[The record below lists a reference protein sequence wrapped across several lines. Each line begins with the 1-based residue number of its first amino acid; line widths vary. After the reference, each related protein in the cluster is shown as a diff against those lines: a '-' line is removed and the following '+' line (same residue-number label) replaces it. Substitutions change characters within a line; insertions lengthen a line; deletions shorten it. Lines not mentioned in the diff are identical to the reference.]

1 MDLKTLKL
9 ALESALGLA
18 PELGFRACARISS
31 WACALNTVMMG
42 NCPNLRISNVMTQNL
57 GLRGCQ
63 NFRILNQEIA
73 K

>member
-18 PELGFRACARISS
+18 PELGFR
-31 WACALNTVMMG
+31 ACALNTVMMG